1 MKRRLDKQA
10 KIFSYGEILLG
21 NKQERTNDTMICI
34 HLKITIFFY
43 FFYFLSERSQIK
55 REYMS

>member
-34 HLKITIFFY
+34 HLKITI
-43 FFYFLSERSQIK
+43 LSERSQIK